1 MVTFSTFA
9 NQLMP
14 VTEAILLFGN
24 FSFILKICLIIFLSV
39 SAKNI
44 RGSLNSD
51 LSNLISSYKFY

>member
-1 MVTFSTFA
+1 MTFFHICQSVNASDRGHFIVWQFFFYSK
-9 NQLMP
+9 N
-14 VTEAILLFGN
+14 LLN
-24 FSFILKICLIIFLSV
+24 YFLSV